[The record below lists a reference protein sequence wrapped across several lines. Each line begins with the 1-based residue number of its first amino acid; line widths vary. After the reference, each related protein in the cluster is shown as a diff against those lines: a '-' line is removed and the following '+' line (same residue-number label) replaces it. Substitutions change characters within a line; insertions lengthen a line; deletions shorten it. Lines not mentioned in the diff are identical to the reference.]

1 MRYQQIILDVDDTL
15 LDTEATVHDSLVQL
29 FKSHGWEISDEF
41 EKEFHAYNQGLW
53 RRLEKGE
60 LTLNQLYAIMFPDI
74 IKKYC
79 EVEVDGME
87 TADEFHSYFHT
98 GHKLLP
104 GVKDTLRYAKRLGY
118 SLAVLSNG
126 EQFCQEHRLELAGI
140 RHYFDLVVT
149 SQEAGVQKPNAEI
162 FDYFFARSGYSPNQT
177 VFFGDGLS
185 SDIMGAENYGFASI
199 WFNHRHRQKTLPVHP
214 LFEVDNYAQFQRILK
229 KDFAPTALR

>member
-60 LTLNQLYAIMFPDI
+60 LTLNQLYEIMFPDI

-79 EVEVDGME
+79 GVEVDGME

-98 GHKLLP
+98 GH
-104 GVKDTLRYAKRLGY
+104 
-118 SLAVLSNG
+118 
-126 EQFCQEHRLELAGI
+126 
-140 RHYFDLVVT
+140 
-149 SQEAGVQKPNAEI
+149 
-162 FDYFFARSGYSPNQT
+162 
-177 VFFGDGLS
+177 
-185 SDIMGAENYGFASI
+185 
-199 WFNHRHRQKTLPVHP
+199 
-214 LFEVDNYAQFQRILK
+214 
-229 KDFAPTALR
+229 